1 MANERQR
8 ASDVTPDDFDKRTV
22 DRWPVDSVH
31 VPFTVTDEVYA
42 EMAKRSRGAVHWP
55 AHAETGTYI
64 YDVAVYGDPLDWQ
77 TLIGGVRGCIGTP

>member
-31 VPFTVTDEVYA
+31 VPFTVTDEVY
-42 EMAKRSRGAVHWP
+42 
-55 AHAETGTYI
+55 
-64 YDVAVYGDPLDWQ
+64 GDPLDWQ